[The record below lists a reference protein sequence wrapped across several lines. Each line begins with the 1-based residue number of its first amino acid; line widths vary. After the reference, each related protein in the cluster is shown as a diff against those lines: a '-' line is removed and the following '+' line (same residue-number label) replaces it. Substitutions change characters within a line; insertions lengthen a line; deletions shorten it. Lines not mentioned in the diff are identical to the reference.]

1 MTTPTGVQISQLPS
15 ALVLSGAELLPLV
28 TLGHISAITQAATAV
43 ITLDDTTSVNPFTA
57 GDQVYITGVGGMT
70 QINGQG
76 VVVSSVGGSSGAWTL
91 TVPINSSGFGAYTSG
106 GEVTK
111 TVNHPLDQLILSA
124 GLYNATFDSGNV
136 QFAGPDGLLAGVD
149 SLIFG
154 TNIPNPSGTPGNC
167 LLLASGGG
175 LGINTFGWF
184 ITDQAFDV
192 GTPGNDIGHTAGEV
206 QPDSTQRGGNWSSIA
221 GAADLGTGG
230 QWLGK
235 GGTAARG
242 VPGLTVLQGA
252 DNTDLSHPAGDT
264 FVIAG
269 ETGSTGAN
277 LHVIMTETGGVAG
290 VLHHKVNSTNLWDEV
305 FDGSW
310 FFYANSSLPGGGYG
324 AAMSPL
330 ISAGAGQPVGWA
342 TSAEVAS
349 GTVSL
354 AKLTSGGA
362 AGSITVVN
370 GLITAFTNPT

>member
-57 GDQVYITGVGGMT
+57 GDQVYITSVGGMT

-76 VVVSSVGGSSGAWTL
+76 IVVSSVGGSSGAWTL

-192 GTPGNDIGHTAGEV
+192 NTPGNDIGHTAGEV
-206 QPDSTQRGGNWSSIA
+206 QPDSTQRAGNWSSIA

-310 FFYANSSLPGGGYG
+310 FFYVNSSLPGGGYG